1 MAKKI
6 SIEEENIIEAEVETE
21 NEVVENVSEATEDS
35 KKNKKEKKT
44 KEKKEKKPKEEKEKK
59 APVKKSLGDNFD
71 NDENELA
78 NFLMSTGIDV
88 MSIKDKD
95 HVPFFIDGG
104 SYAINWIMTNDFF
117 NGGIP
122 ATKSIMVAGECLGK
136 NERVNIRVS
145 KPIFDFIKPQHRT
158 YISVSKNGVY
168 ELVNVPIKIIFDAI
182 AHIEKVKFNIDNF
195 YLQKEKIEISDEH
208 GDWVKVT
215 GLIIKKASLISVTFD
230 QQAPMTVAENH
241 LFIVDGKPV
250 PACMLT
256 LGSMVDSVVGPKTR
270 QVVFIKRL
278 QKEEEVYDLQVE
290 SETHLYTTTN
300 GIINHN
306 SEKGKSLITDVWLG
320 NNIRA
325 GGISYRIDVE
335 DGAGYDFATKVIG
348 DADVAAKVQIISPKT
363 YWGKDYEKMKAHP
376 DKLLITIER
385 LTSVLNKL
393 VDFQLSRPAD
403 KRRSILVVVDSIS
416 QLSSAKEIIDIKA
429 ENDKR
434 DMTAQQKMRAM
445 FRALTQMLRG
455 SNITLVGIA
464 HMTANIGVMFGDKLT
479 ANAKGT
485 AFGYNSSMSLRMVTS
500 KEIESKG
507 LAPIGVKM
515 RLRTTKNRIRFK
527 GREAWLYLYFNGGI
541 DRYGGL
547 PELLT
552 EWGITKA
559 STAAKYG
566 CFAATTK
573 FTYIADDGEEITF
586 GLSTMKDKFEKS
598 GREQALL
605 EEINRKINA
614 VYEGML
620 EEKGINEDEAVLDG
634 QEESGLEEVLG
645 EENGE

>member
-1 MAKKI
+1 MAKKTI
-6 SIEEENIIEAEVETE
+6 EENITEAEAVVET
-21 NEVVENVSEATEDS
+21 VENM
-35 KKNKKEKKT
+35 KEKKT
-44 KEKKEKKPKEEKEKK
+44 KEKKVKEPKKKKVKEEKEKK
-59 APVKKSLGDNFD
+59 TSAKKSLGDNFD
-71 NDENELA
+71 SDENDLA

-117 NGGIP
+117 KGGIP
-122 ATKSIMVAGECLGK
+122 ATKSIMVAGECLGP
-136 NERVNIRVS
+136 NERINIRVS

-158 YISVSKNGVY
+158 YIAASKNGVY
-168 ELVNVPIKIIFDAI
+168 ELVNVPVKILFEAI
-182 AHIEKVKFNIDNF
+182 AHVEEMRFNVGDF

-215 GLIIKKASLISVTFD
+215 GLIIKEAALLNIVFD
-230 QQAPMTVAENH
+230 QQATMTVATNH
-241 LFIVDGKPV
+241 LFMVDGKPV

-256 LGSMVDSVVGPKTR
+256 SGDLVDSVVGIKTR
-270 QVVFIKRL
+270 QVISVTSLAKN
-278 QKEEEVYDLQVE
+278 EESVYDLQVE
-290 SETHLYTTTN
+290 SESHLYTTTN
-300 GIINHN
+300 GIVNHN

-363 YWGKDYEKMKAHP
+363 YWGKEYEKMKAHP

-385 LTSVLNKL
+385 LTSILNKL

-515 RLRTTKNRIRFK
+515 RLKTTKNRIRFK

-559 STAAKYG
+559 STTAKYG
-566 CFAATTK
+566 CFAPTTK

-586 GLSTMKDKFEKS
+586 GLTTMRDKFEKS
-598 GREQALL
+598 GREQELL
-605 EEINRKINA
+605 EEINRKINT

-620 EEKGINEDEAVLDG
+620 EEKGIDEDEAVLDD